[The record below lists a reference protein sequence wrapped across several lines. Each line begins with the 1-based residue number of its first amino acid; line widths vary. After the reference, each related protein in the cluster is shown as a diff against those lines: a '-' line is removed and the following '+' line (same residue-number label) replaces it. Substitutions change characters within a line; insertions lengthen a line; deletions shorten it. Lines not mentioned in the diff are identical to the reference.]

1 MRRLLSKIADRKKAE
16 KAKAQ
21 QLETHLKRL
30 SFCLSVLLVIQFAL
44 NVGQTSVYG
53 GVNKHV
59 VGVLSVLASVNTFAI
74 ALLGKLALG
83 TRNALEAASQ
93 NQRRWDKAEDTF
105 TIELS
110 SSLADDG
117 RLSPDELQKLH
128 GIYTDVSDFVDGSS
142 DLLTKNFSPKVKATT
157 TTTTTNHGSGTDYSQ
172 DSRLV

>member
-1 MRRLLSKIADRKKAE
+1 MDSSPQDEWRIQNMRRLLSKIADRKKAE

-74 ALLGKLALG
+74 ALLGNSPWVPEMPWKRPLKTREDG
-83 TRNALEAASQ
+83 TRP
-93 NQRRWDKAEDTF
+93 R
-105 TIELS
+105 I
-110 SSLADDG
+110 
-117 RLSPDELQKLH
+117 P
-128 GIYTDVSDFVDGSS
+128 
-142 DLLTKNFSPKVKATT
+142 LL
-157 TTTTTNHGSGTDYSQ
+157 
-172 DSRLV
+172 